1 MIEQKSLKP
10 LIMDKQNFFQDINN
24 WVLEEHEFGGLEYEG
39 DECSTTYDFES
50 FWRVGDETYHVWV
63 EVYHRWV
70 EHYDAGDYWTPPE
83 YEIVHEDI
91 EVYVNQICT
100 EDGELIDFDTRE
112 MKKLVNSLEG
122 KLNSLLF

>member
-1 MIEQKSLKP
+1 
-10 LIMDKQNFFQDINN
+10 
-24 WVLEEHEFGGLEYEG
+24 LEEHGFGGLEYDG
-39 DECSTTYDFES
+39 DECYTTYDFES

-70 EHYDAGDYWTPPE
+70 EHYDTGDYWTPPE